1 MGKITKGITNW
12 LIENGAIEDRDT
24 ELYEFAIYSILITIS
39 PLLLVLIIGIGMG
52 TVLEGAIVILPF
64 MCIRKFSG
72 GYHANNA
79 GICFVSSCVILVFC
93 MWLATHLAY
102 SYWIT
107 ITTTI
112 CVISLCMN
120 SPIDSKHKRLDNM
133 EKRSYKKI
141 AIILSCI
148 FYSIHCAC
156 GCIGL
161 EKIANCLAVG
171 ICLTA
176 ILQLPCL
183 YQFHSESGK
192 GTV

>member
-1 MGKITKGITNW
+1 MEKITKGIISW

-24 ELYEFAIYSILITIS
+24 ELYEYAIYSMLITVS
-39 PLLLVLIIGIGMG
+39 PLLLVFVIGIGMG
-52 TVLEGAIVILPF
+52 TVLEGMIMILPF

-72 GYHANNA
+72 GYHANNPVV
-79 GICFVSSCVILVFC
+79 CFISSNVILVFC
-93 MWLATHLAY
+93 MWLATHLEY

-107 ITTTI
+107 IITTG
-112 CVISLCMN
+112 CVLSLCMN
-120 SPIDSKHKRLDNM
+120 SPIDSEHKRLDDM
-133 EKRSYKKI
+133 EKWSYKKI

-148 FYSIHCAC
+148 FYMIHCAC

-161 EKIANCLAVG
+161 EKIANCLTVG

-183 YQFHSESGK
+183 YQFHSESRK
-192 GTV
+192 GTA

>member
-1 MGKITKGITNW
+1 MEKLTKAITSW
-12 LIENGAIEDRDT
+12 LIENSAIEKRDT
-24 ELYEFAIYSILITIS
+24 ELYEYAIYSMLMTIS

-52 TVLEGAIVILPF
+52 TALEGVIMILPF

-72 GYHANNA
+72 GYHAKHP
-79 GICFVSSCVILVFC
+79 GVCYVSSCVILVFC
-93 MWLATHLAY
+93 MWLATHLEY

-120 SPIDSKHKRLDNM
+120 SPIDSEHKRLDNR

-141 AIILSCI
+141 ASVLTWI
-148 FYSIHCAC
+148 FYFIHFICVC
-156 GCIGL
+156 VKL

-171 ICLTA
+171 IYLTA
-176 ILQLPCL
+176 LLQLPCL
-183 YQFHSESGK
+183 YQFHSERRK
-192 GTV
+192 GTA

>member
-1 MGKITKGITNW
+1 MEKITKGITNW
-12 LIENGAIEDRDT
+12 LIENGAIEERDT
-24 ELYEFAIYSILITIS
+24 ELYEYAIYSMLITIS
-39 PLLLVLIIGIGMG
+39 PLLLVFIIGFSMG
-52 TVLEGAIVILPF
+52 TVLEGVILISPF

-72 GYHANNA
+72 GYHAKTP
-79 GICFVSSCVILVFC
+79 GVCFISSCAMLVFC
-93 MWLATHLAY
+93 MWGAWYLEY
-102 SYWIT
+102 SHWTMVIT
-107 ITTTI
+107 MG
-112 CVISLCMN
+112 CVLSLCMN
-120 SPIDSKHKRLDNM
+120 SPIDSEHKRLDDM